1 MRADAD
7 RGGRRKRRRGAKR
20 VRRERD
26 SDWASVLCM
35 SAADMP
41 RAAHRMHRTVGVR
54 RDADGT
60 HNVHSVAA
68 RDKVLS
74 PDA

>member
-1 MRADAD
+1 MQR
-7 RGGRRKRRRGAKR
+7 RRKRRRGAKR

-26 SDWASVLCM
+26 RLYTDSDWASVLCM
-35 SAADMP
+35 SVCCRHAA
-41 RAAHRMHRTVGVR
+41 RRMHRTVGVR

-60 HNVHSVAA
+60 HNVHSMAA